1 MPWAALGSLLDS
13 WRVLECF
20 WETHETQRETGGS
33 AIFSHAIFRKAVAM
47 QAWESHEALRA
58 TMVSA
63 VFSHAIFR
71 KAVATQAWA
80 THRTLRETGAS
91 AVSSH
96 AIFRKAVTMQAWETH
111 ETLRET
117 GVSAAFQPR
126 NLQKDS
132 CIASMGNSRNTAGNR
147 HFSSLQLPNLQKRY
161 PGRS

>member
-1 MPWAALGSLLDS
+1 MGCSWLTLGFLEGLGMLLGNSRNTTGNRGISYFQPRNLQKSCCNASLGKS
-13 WRVLECF
+13 RS
-20 WETHETQRETGGS
+20 TTGNSG
-33 AIFSHAIFRKAVAM
+33 FS
-47 QAWESHEALRA
+47 S
-58 TMVSA
+58 
-63 VFSHAIFR
+63 FSHAIFR

-80 THRTLRETGAS
+80 THRTLLETGVS
-91 AVSSH
+91 AVFSH